1 VGARAA
7 TLPRAGAAP
16 IGPAGL
22 PLTHLVGCP
31 RVGGVGGGP
40 RGGVD
45 AFVPLDVA
53 SRGWPALGDAEGPGD
68 VALADSPVAP
78 VDVETEP
85 DAVDPDAADP
95 DADSSE
101 ISVGSS
107 SCSAPWLSFLCRIFF
122 SVVCT
127 RMIIK

>member
-31 RVGGVGGGP
+31 RVGGAGGGP

-68 VALADSPVAP
+68 VALADSHVAP

-85 DAVDPDAADP
+85 DTADPDATDP

-107 SCSAPWLSFLCRIFF
+107 SCSAPWLSFCAEF
-122 SVVCT
+122 SSPSFAPL
-127 RMIIK
+127 